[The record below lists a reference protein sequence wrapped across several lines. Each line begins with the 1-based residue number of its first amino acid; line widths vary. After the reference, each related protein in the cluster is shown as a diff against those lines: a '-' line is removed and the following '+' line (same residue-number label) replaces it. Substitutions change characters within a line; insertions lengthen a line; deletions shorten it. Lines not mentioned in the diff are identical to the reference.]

1 MLTLSKSSNRY
12 LVVVQ
17 HSNFEEVHFQGG
29 KLVLTNLGSIS
40 IVCIFLGY
48 FQMEGIEL
56 TVQGYHGEFH
66 LVFFLIIS
74 NMFVV

>member
-40 IVCIFLGY
+40 IFEFLGY

>member
-1 MLTLSKSSNRY
+1 MKTPLQILGICILRLCAY
-12 LVVVQ
+12 
-17 HSNFEEVHFQGG
+17 FEFM
-29 KLVLTNLGSIS
+29 
-40 IVCIFLGY
+40 GY